1 MPRGPSPKK
10 QETHDRIVRTAA
22 AALRRKGFDGVGV
35 AEVMDEAGLTHG
47 GFYAH
52 FQNREA
58 MLLEALEAAAAQTFE
73 RLGKLPEG
81 APGGGALEALID
93 HYLSDR
99 HVTAVESGCPV
110 AALGAETV
118 RQGPEVKR
126 VMTRRVKELAD
137 LVARQLPTWGE
148 AAAHEDALATV
159 AAMLG
164 ALIIAR
170 AVDQPALAKSVRE
183 ATKQLIQRGVRTHR
197 K

>member
-1 MPRGPSPKK
+1 MPRGPGAKK

-22 AALRRKGFDGVGV
+22 AALRRKGYDGVGV

-52 FQNREA
+52 FQSREA
-58 MLLEALEAAAAQTFE
+58 MLVEALDAAAAQTLE
-73 RLGKLPEG
+73 RLGKVPEG
-81 APGGGALEALID
+81 APPGSALEALVE

-99 HVTAVESGCPV
+99 HVANVDAGCAI
-110 AALGAETV
+110 AALGADTA
-118 RQGPEVKR
+118 RQGPEVRR

-137 LVARQLPTWGE
+137 LVARQLPTWGD

-164 ALIIAR
+164 ALILAR
-170 AVDQPALAKSVRE
+170 AVDQPALGKSVRA
-183 ATKQLIQRGVRTHR
+183 ATKRLIERGVRSR
-197 K
+197 RG

>member
-52 FQNREA
+52 FENRDA

-73 RLGKLPEG
+73 RLGKVPEG
-81 APGGGALEALID
+81 APEGGALEALIE

-99 HVTAVESGCPV
+99 HVTAVEHGCPI
-110 AALGAETV
+110 AALGADAV

-126 VMTRRVKELAD
+126 VMTRRVS
-137 LVARQLPTWGE
+137 RG
-148 AAAHEDALATV
+148 
-159 AAMLG
+159 
-164 ALIIAR
+164 I
-170 AVDQPALAKSVRE
+170 VR
-183 ATKQLIQRGVRTHR
+183 K
-197 K
+197 